1 MTSPATTTYDQMQDR
16 REELI
21 FKALEGSIFVAPMSA
36 ALPTSLTDSTGQLL
50 ALPPQWEDIGWVD
63 GSDGVNWSRKVDTSD
78 TDSWGSPEPT
88 RSDINKDEA
97 SLKFTMQETKRPVLE
112 TYYGLDLSAIEAPTG
127 NREVTFAQPRRP
139 ATRYFRL
146 FGIFVDSYGADEI
159 YVGRLF
165 TRANVVDMD
174 DSKWTTKDSVAN
186 FGVSVRANWST
197 PDGFAVKHFFGGPG
211 WKTRA
216 ELMSGG
222 KSATGFAL
230 GT

>member
-1 MTSPATTTYDQMQDR
+1 MTTPVASSYTQMQDR

-21 FKALEGSIFVAPMSA
+21 FKALEGSIFVAPMTA
-36 ALPTSLTDSTGQLL
+36 ALPTQLTTSSGSLI
-50 ALPPQWEDIGWVD
+50 ALPSEWEDIGWVD

-97 SLKFTMQETKRPVLE
+97 SLKFTMQETRRVVFE
-112 TYYGLDLSAIEAPTG
+112 TYYGLDLRDITADQT
-127 NREVTFAQPRRP
+127 NKEVQFAQPRRP

-146 FGIFVDSYGADEI
+146 FGLFVDGYGADEI

-165 TRANVVDMD
+165 TRANVVDME

-186 FGVSVRANWST
+186 YGVSVRANWSSQ
-197 PDGFAVKHFFGGPG
+197 DGFAVKHFIGGPG
-211 WKTRA
+211 WASRVENA
-216 ELMSGG
+216 
-222 KSATGFAL
+222 GFAL
-230 GT
+230 A